1 MDDDDFD
8 DGLAASRERLTRAD
22 GWQVSSID
30 SEVLDAEEPAPTL
43 ILDPDGTVTGSTGVN
58 RIRGAYEMAESI
70 LEIGPLAS
78 TRMAGSSDAMEVE
91 HHFLAVLSEPLAVRW
106 DHATLVLESDEG
118 QLRLEPGSDEIS
130 AADHSFEEPPVAEA
144 VEGDDGDDLDDSDY
158 ADDADVDVELDGDV
172 DLGLGPFEDQD
183 EDV

>member
-8 DGLAASRERLTRAD
+8 DEPDTSRELLTRAD

-30 SEVLDAEEPAPTL
+30 SEVLDTDESAPTL

-58 RIRGAYEMAESI
+58 RIRGTYELAESI

-78 TRMAGSSDAMEVE
+78 TRVAGSGEAMEVE
-91 HHFLAVLSEPLAVRW
+91 HHFLAVLAEPLAVRW

-130 AADHSFEEPPVAEA
+130 GAEHFADPEDPVVAAADA
-144 VEGDDGDDLDDSDY
+144 DG
-158 ADDADVDVELDGDV
+158 DDADVDVELDEDV
-172 DLGLGPFEDQD
+172 DLGLGAFDDELAD
-183 EDV
+183 EDD